1 MKEIKWD
8 EVKIRCSSAYKV
20 MTEPKDARSLT
31 PNQLKLIEDYE
42 AKATL
47 TDKQAEDLASLIMKR
62 DAPPKLSDTCT
73 TYLLEVYGYE
83 KYGKEPISFTKKNKY
98 CEKGWLVE
106 DDSITL
112 LSLTDRKFYSKNEEH
127 VWNDYLKGTPDIYLG
142 ASIMEAT
149 KIIEIKSKF
158 GLDTFLQVI
167 FEPTPPVYDWQINC
181 YMDITGAKEGEIA
194 HTLVNTP
201 DNIIQN
207 ELRKLLYEMDVATD
221 ENPEYKK
228 AAEKL
233 INNMTFDNIPAAQR
247 IYKVP
252 IVKRDMSPMYKRI
265 EMCRTWLA
273 EFDEKFMSINK
284 KK

>member
-149 KIIEIKSKF
+149 KIIDIKSKF

>member
-1 MKEIKWD
+1 MKQIKWD

-47 TDKQAEDLASLIMKR
+47 TAKQAEDLASLIMKR

-73 TYLLEVYGYE
+73 TYLLEVYGYV
-83 KYGKEPISFTKKNKY
+83 KYGKEPESANQKNRYTSKGLQ
-98 CEKGWLVE
+98 CEE
-106 DDSITL
+106 ESITL
-112 LSLTDRKFYSKNEEH
+112 LSLTDRQFYLKNEEH
-127 VWNDYLKGTPDIYLG
+127 VSNNYLKGTPDIFLG
-142 ASIMEAT
+142 EEIMKAT
-149 KIIEIKSKF
+149 KIVDIKSKWN
-158 GLDTFLQVI
+158 LSTFLNVI
-167 FEPTPPVYDWQINC
+167 DQPTPPVYDWQLNC

-201 DNIIQN
+201 ENLIQN

-221 ENPEYKK
+221 ENPEYKE

-233 INNMTFDNIPAAQR
+233 RNNMTFDNIPAAQR

-273 EFDEKFMSINK
+273 EFDEKFMMINK
-284 KK
+284 K

>member
-1 MKEIKWD
+1 MQQIKWD

-42 AKATL
+42 AKSKL
-47 TDKQAEDLASLIMKR
+47 TEKQAEELASLIMKR

-73 TYLLEVYGYE
+73 THLLEVYGYV
-83 KYGKEPISFTKKNKY
+83 KFGKDPTSASQKNRYTIKGNA
-98 CEKGWLVE
+98 CEQ
-106 DDSITL
+106 DSITL
-112 LSLTDRKFYSKNEEH
+112 LSLTDRQFYLKNEEH
-127 VWNDYLKGTPDIYLG
+127 VSNKYLKGTPDIYLG
-142 ASIMEAT
+142 NSIMEASH
-149 KIIEIKSKF
+149 IIDVKSKWD
-158 GLDTFLQVI
+158 LLTFLNVI
-167 FEPTPPVYDWQINC
+167 DQPTPPVYDWQINC

-201 DNIIQN
+201 DSIIQN

-252 IVKRDMSPMYKRI
+252 IIKRDMYPMYKRI

-273 EFDEKFMSINK
+273 EFDEKFMMINK
-284 KK
+284 K